1 MRKKIVA
8 WIKRQVKQS
17 GAKGV
22 VIGLSGG
29 LDSCVVAALAGQ
41 ALGRKRVLALILPCH
56 SQKQDLKDARL
67 TGRKFAIPTKTIDLS
82 GIYDTLIKTL
92 PPAGQR
98 AKTNLKPRLRMLVL
112 YYFANK
118 LNYLVCGTSN
128 KSELLT
134 GYFTKYGDGAADI
147 VPIAGLFKR
156 QVRALAVEIG
166 IPRQIVTKAPTAG
179 LWPGQTDEA
188 EMGISYLEL
197 DEILGRLGDKKRQA
211 APHAAVDKVIRMH
224 KGSEHKR
231 QKPRMYCP

>member
-29 LDSCVVAALAGQ
+29 LDSCAVAVLASQ

-56 SQKQDLKDARL
+56 SQKQDSKDALL
-67 TGRKFAIPTKTIDLS
+67 TGRKFAIPTKTIDVS
-82 GIYDTLIKTL
+82 GIYDKLIKIL

-134 GYFTKYGDGAADI
+134 GYFTKYGDGAADML
-147 VPIAGLFKR
+147 PIAGLLKR

-166 IPRQIVTKAPTAG
+166 IPRRIIAKAPTAG
-179 LWPGQTDEA
+179 LRSGQTDEA
-188 EMGISYLEL
+188 DMGVSYLEL
-197 DEILGRLGDKKRQA
+197 DEILERLENKRKQT

-231 QKPRMYCP
+231 QKPRMYRP